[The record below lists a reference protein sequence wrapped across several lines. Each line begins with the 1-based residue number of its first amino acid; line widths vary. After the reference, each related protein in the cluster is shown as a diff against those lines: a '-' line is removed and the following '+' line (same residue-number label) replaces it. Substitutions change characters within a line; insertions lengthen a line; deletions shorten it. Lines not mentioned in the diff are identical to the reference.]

1 MHPKL
6 VTASEAWQSIFV
18 LLGFSFLALVW
29 LGTMDCRASLAMT
42 RKKALNDDVAS
53 LLTQ

>member
-18 LLGFSFLALVW
+18 FQEFFSGAGLARHDGLP
-29 LGTMDCRASLAMT
+29 RYA
-42 RKKALNDDVAS
+42 RNDDFAS

>member
-18 LLGFSFLALVW
+18 FQEFFLARVW

-42 RKKALNDDVAS
+42 RKKALNDDVAL